1 MTSLPTTI
9 NLVTPPGSPA
19 PVAEDDARDG
29 ERGKRKVKDESLP
42 LYDSDDS
49 VVEMSQP
56 KKQRTFASS
65 SSDVASSSSCDQE
78 DECTIVGS
86 HGHNALVDFAHA
98 RWNCAKHRVHTTG
111 WTADQFCQNC
121 HCVICDTP
129 IAECANW
136 AEHWC
141 ADPSD
146 KEVQRQ
152 RALVLK
158 KGALPAARCL
168 LKEHLLQ
175 TSVWD
180 LSFGCPR
187 GLEVARACPT
197 PPNPGRA

>member
-19 PVAEDDARDG
+19 PMAEDDTRDG
-29 ERGKRKVKDESLP
+29 ERGKQKVKDESLP

-65 SSDVASSSSCDQE
+65 SSDVASSSSCDQD
-78 DECTIVGS
+78 DECTIVGT

-98 RWNCAKHRVHTTG
+98 RWNCAKHRVHSTG

-129 IAECANW
+129 VAECANW
-136 AEHWC
+136 A
-141 ADPSD
+141 
-146 KEVQRQ
+146 
-152 RALVLK
+152 
-158 KGALPAARCL
+158 
-168 LKEHLLQ
+168 
-175 TSVWD
+175 
-180 LSFGCPR
+180 
-187 GLEVARACPT
+187 
-197 PPNPGRA
+197 